1 MQMGAVA
8 GFLKGYVAVEGI
20 KAYFKAVAF
29 GRFGGQNVNINF
41 TRRAKAELKA
51 KGFDPE
57 ELALHAQ
64 HLIVQGEFR
73 VDESVRPPSPTGL

>member
-8 GFLKGYVAVEGI
+8 GFLEGYVVVEGI
-20 KAYFKAVAF
+20 KAHFKAVAF
-29 GRFGGQNVNINF
+29 GRFGGQNVSITF
-41 TRRAKAELKA
+41 TGRAKEKLKA

-57 ELALHAQ
+57 DLALHAQ

-73 VDESVRPPSPTGL
+73 VDESIRPPDPTGL